1 MTRAVRL
8 TCSEARKLLLSRTYL
23 GAVAISVGLA
33 LFTVLVD
40 AAVAGQKGQP
50 RLGTPADVHQ
60 MLKLGAVATVA
71 MLVVGILSSGGEF
84 RHHTIISTLL
94 TTPRRGTVVAA
105 KATTVLL
112 AGVALTTATFAV
124 GIGTIYVVLASK
136 NVGHLP
142 GDTARIVLG
151 SIVAATVFGLIG
163 AALGFITRS
172 TVAAVVVFVGWV
184 VFGELAIL
192 ATLFPHLEKWLPV
205 GLAMSL
211 TNLASM
217 NATSSSLAPL
227 TAGAVL
233 SGYAV
238 ALLICAGAVMARRDV
253 T

>member
-8 TCSEARKLLLSRTYL
+8 TCSDARKLLLSRTYP

-50 RLGTPADVHQ
+50 RLGSPADVHQ

-84 RHHTIISTLL
+84 RHDTIISTLL
-94 TTPRRGTVVAA
+94 TTPRRGAVVAA

-112 AGVALTTATFAV
+112 AGVALTAATFAV
-124 GIGTIYVVLASK
+124 GIGVIFVVLASK
-136 NVGHLP
+136 NAGHLP
-142 GDTARIVLG
+142 DDTARIVLG
-151 SIVAATVFGLIG
+151 SIVAASVFGLIG

-192 ATLFPHLEKWLPV
+192 ATLFPHLEKWLPA

-217 NATSSSLAPL
+217 SATSSSLAPL